1 MIDAII
7 AFFTPEIL
15 SKIVSVVVGL
25 LIFTLVYLVIKGM
38 AKKFALKKLKPQ
50 TSMIV
55 MKVIRYTFYVLVVI
69 YVLGIFNI
77 NLSALF
83 GAAGIAGV
91 AIGFASQT
99 SMSNIISGFFVLT
112 DHALKV
118 GDFIT
123 VDEVSGTV
131 DSVDMLSVKVKTPD
145 GKMVRIPNE
154 TIINTKLQNVSSY
167 PTRRFDV
174 VVSVAY
180 ETDLRKALEIL
191 KTVPG
196 KCPQVLADPEP
207 VIFCT
212 SFGAS
217 GIDITLGVW
226 LNNSDLVAVR
236 NQVFVAI
243 KETFDEAGISIPFPQ
258 LDVHMVSQVG

>member
-25 LIFTLVYLVIKGM
+25 LIFTLVYLVVKHLV
-38 AKKFALKKLKPQ
+38 KKLALKKLKPQ
-50 TSMIV
+50 TAMIV

-99 SMSNIISGFFVLT
+99 SMSNIISGFFVVT

-118 GDFIT
+118 GDVIT
-123 VDEVSGTV
+123 VDDISGTV
-131 DSVDMLSVKVKTPD
+131 LSIDMLSVKVRTSD
-145 GKMVRIPNE
+145 GRMVRIPNE

-167 PTRRFDV
+167 PIRRYDL
-174 VVSVAY
+174 VVSVSY
-180 ETDLRKALEIL
+180 ETDLRRALELL
-191 KTVPG
+191 KTVPA
-196 KCPQVLADPEP
+196 KCPLVLTDPEP
-207 VIFCT
+207 IIFCT
-212 SFGAS
+212 SFSAS
-217 GIDITLGVW
+217 SIDITLGVW
-226 LNNSDLVAVR
+226 LNNNDLLTVR
-236 NQVFVAI
+236 NQVFLAV
-243 KETFDEAGISIPFPQ
+243 KETFDQEGVSIPFPQ
-258 LDVHMVSQVG
+258 MDVHLVS

>member
-1 MIDAII
+1 MIDAIV
-7 AFFTPEIL
+7 AFFTPEIIAQ
-15 SKIVSVVVGL
+15 IVRAVIGLTIFFLIYFVVKR
-25 LIFTLVYLVIKGM
+25 LIKRFV
-38 AKKFALKKLKPQ
+38 FKKLKPQ
-50 TSMIV
+50 TATII
-55 MKVIRYTFYVLVVI
+55 MKVIRYSFFVLVVI
-69 YVLGIFNI
+69 YVLEIFNI

-99 SMSNIISGFFVLT
+99 SMSNVISGFFVLT

-123 VDEVSGTV
+123 VDEISGTV
-131 DSVDMLSVKVKTPD
+131 DTITMLSVKVKTSD
-145 GKMVRIPNE
+145 GRIVRIPNE
-154 TIINTKLQNVSSY
+154 TIINAKLQNVSSH

-174 VVSVAY
+174 VVSVSY
-180 ETDLRKALEIL
+180 DTDLRKALEIL
-191 KTVPG
+191 GTIPA
-196 KCPQVLADPEP
+196 KCPLVLADPQP
-207 VIFCT
+207 IVFCT

-226 LNNSDLVAVR
+226 LNNSDLLAVR

-243 KETFDEAGISIPFPQ
+243 KETFDSAGISIPFPQ
-258 LDVHMVSQVG
+258 VDVHMVS

>member
-7 AFFTPEIL
+7 AFFTPEIMAQ
-15 SKIVSVVVGL
+15 VVTAVIGL
-25 LIFTLVYLVIKGM
+25 VIFSLVYFVLKHII
-38 AKKFALKKLKPQ
+38 KKFVFKKLKPQ
-50 TSMIV
+50 TATIV
-55 MKVIRYTFYVLVVI
+55 MKVVRYTFFVLVVI
-69 YVLGIFNI
+69 YVLEIFNI

-99 SMSNIISGFFVLT
+99 SMSNVISGFFVLT
-112 DHALKV
+112 DQALKV

-131 DSVDMLSVKVKTPD
+131 ESITMLSVKVKTSD
-145 GKMVRIPNE
+145 GKIVRIPNE
-154 TIINTKLQNVSSY
+154 TIINAKLQNVSSY
-167 PTRRFDV
+167 PTRRYDV
-174 VVSVAY
+174 VVTVSY
-180 ETDLRKALEIL
+180 NTDLRKALEVL
-191 KTVPG
+191 ATVPA
-196 KCPQVLADPEP
+196 KCPQVLSDPKP
-207 VIFCT
+207 IVFCT

-226 LNNSDLVAVR
+226 LNNSDLLAVR

-243 KETFDEAGISIPFPQ
+243 KETFDSAGISIPFPQ
-258 LDVHMVSQVG
+258 VDVHMVS

>member
-1 MIDAII
+1 MIDAVV
-7 AFFTPEIL
+7 AFFTPEIMA
-15 SKIVSVVVGL
+15 KIATVIAGL
-25 LIFTLVYLVIKGM
+25 VIFFLVYLVIKRI
-38 AKKFALKKLKPQ
+38 AKKIGERKLKPQ
-50 TSMIV
+50 TAMIV
-55 MKVIRYTFYVLVVI
+55 IKVIRYTFYVLVVI

-99 SMSNIISGFFVLT
+99 SMSNIISGFFVVT

-131 DSVDMLSVKVKTPD
+131 LSIDMLSVKIKTSD
-145 GKMVRIPNE
+145 GKIVRIPNE

-167 PTRRFDV
+167 PIRRYDV
-174 VVSVAY
+174 VVSVSY
-180 ETDLRKALEIL
+180 ETDLRRALELL
-191 KTVPG
+191 KTVPS
-196 KCPQVLADPEP
+196 KCPLVLADPEP

-212 SFGAS
+212 SFAAS

-226 LNNSDLVAVR
+226 LNNSDLMEVR
-236 NQVFVAI
+236 NQVFVAV
-243 KETFDEAGISIPFPQ
+243 KETFDQAGVSIPFPQ
-258 LDVHMVSQVG
+258 MDVHMVS

>member
-7 AFFTPEIL
+7 AFFTPEII

-25 LIFTLVYLVIKGM
+25 LIFTLVYFAIRHLV
-38 AKKFALKKLKPQ
+38 KKLALKKLKPQ
-50 TSMIV
+50 TAMIV
-55 MKVIRYTFYVLVVI
+55 IKVVRYIFYVLVVI

-123 VDEVSGTV
+123 VDEISGTV
-131 DSVDMLSVKVKTPD
+131 DAIDMLSVKIKTPD

-180 ETDLRKALEIL
+180 NTNLRKALEIL
-191 KTVPG
+191 GTVPD
-196 KCPQVLADPEP
+196 KCPLVLAEPKP

-212 SFGAS
+212 NFGAS

-226 LNNSDLVAVR
+226 LNNNDLVAVK

-243 KETFDEAGISIPFPQ
+243 KESFDEAGISIPFSQ
-258 LDVHMVSQVG
+258 LDVRMVSQ

>member
-15 SKIVSVVVGL
+15 AKIITVVIGL
-25 LIFTLVYLVIKGM
+25 GIFTLVYLLIKHII
-38 AKKFALKKLKPQ
+38 KKFAVKKLKPQ

-55 MKVIRYTFYVLVVI
+55 IKVIRYTFYVLVII

-99 SMSNIISGFFVLT
+99 SMSNVISGFFVLT

-145 GKMVRIPNE
+145 GRMVRIPNE

-167 PTRRFDV
+167 PSRRFDV
-174 VVSVAY
+174 VVSVSY
-180 ETDLRKALEIL
+180 DTDLRKALEVL
-191 KTVPG
+191 GTVPG
-196 KCPQVLADPEP
+196 KCSLVLTDPEP

-212 SFGAS
+212 NFGAS

-226 LNNSDLVAVR
+226 LNNNDLFAVR

-243 KETFDEAGISIPFPQ
+243 KESFDEAGISIPFPQ
-258 LDVHMVSQVG
+258 VDVHMVSQ

>member
-1 MIDAII
+1 MIEAIV
-7 AFFTPEIL
+7 AFFTPEIIAQ
-15 SKIVSVVVGL
+15 IVTAITG
-25 LIFTLVYLVIKGM
+25 LVIFFVAYFVMTRLIKR
-38 AKKFALKKLKPQ
+38 LLSRKLKPQ
-50 TSMIV
+50 TALIV
-55 MKVIRYTFYVLVVI
+55 MKGIRYTFFVLVVI
-69 YVLGIFNI
+69 YVLEIFNI